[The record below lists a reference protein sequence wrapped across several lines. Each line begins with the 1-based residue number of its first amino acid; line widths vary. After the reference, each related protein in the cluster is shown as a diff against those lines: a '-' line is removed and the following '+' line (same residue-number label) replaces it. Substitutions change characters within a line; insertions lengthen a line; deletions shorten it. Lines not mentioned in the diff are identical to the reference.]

1 MSGSNTTNQ
10 GLHTIQQTYGKRLAE
25 AALRLGA
32 IRLSV
37 DAPFQWASGY
47 RMPIY
52 NDNRR
57 LLVDWSAR
65 ALIAEAFDQ
74 ILSITTPTL
83 DMLAGTAT
91 AGIPHATT
99 LADRLKKPLTY
110 VRSASKGHG
119 LGNQI
124 EGLGA
129 GGSYQGASVVVIEDL
144 ISTGGSSIKAI
155 EAVRD
160 ADGKVDLCLSIF
172 TYGFDA
178 AVASF
183 SQMAPPCRSI
193 SILQYDTM
201 IEHAQEMGYITDQ
214 DVCSLQDWREDPF
227 GWGIERGFPRVEG

>member
-1 MSGSNTTNQ
+1 MNGTNTFEDALTI
-10 GLHTIQQTYGKRLAE
+10 IQQEYGTRLAE

-65 ALIAEAFDQ
+65 ALIAEAFEQ
-74 ILSITTPTL
+74 ILSITSPTF
-83 DMLAGTAT
+83 DMLADTAT

-99 LADRLKKPLTY
+99 LADLLKRPLTY

-160 ADGKVDLCLSIF
+160 ADGKVALCLSIF

-178 AVASF
+178 ASESF
-183 SQMAPPCRSI
+183 AQLAPPCRSI
-193 SILQYDTM
+193 SILQYETM
-201 IEHAQEMGYITDQ
+201 IEYARAICYITEQ
-214 DVCSLQDWREDPF
+214 EAGSLQDWRADPF
-227 GWGIERGFPRVEG
+227 GWGIARGFPRVEG